1 MKVFL
6 QLVTSCIIISICACN
21 STPGAVSTTATIPD
35 TVSVKLELV
44 SDSLIMPI
52 ETNIV
57 AGQTD
62 RLFITDYL
70 GTIRIMKKD
79 SLLPTPFLNL
89 GSKRNIKNPE
99 SPVGTICSMAFH
111 PAFASNG
118 KFYVCYNAATTVAG
132 HPGKLMVASFQ
143 VSSSNKDIADPASE
157 KTVLELEGKNIVA
170 NSAHIA
176 FGPDG
181 FLYISIGEDGISDSN
196 YVYHGQDLDRLNGKI
211 LRVDVDKQPYAIP
224 VDNPFVSVKGARP
237 EIWAYG
243 IRKMWSFCFDPIT
256 KKLIGGDVG
265 EQLEEELDIV
275 EKGGNYG
282 WPVKE
287 GDAYFMKKD
296 SPMTVVNIPP
306 IHSYTRVIGICVIGG
321 NFYEG
326 KKLSSLVN
334 QYVFSDFN
342 GSVYSLQENA
352 GQWSRESIKIV
363 NRPVHPF
370 FICGNGR
377 DSNNEILVMGY
388 LVIDGKNKGVV
399 YWLVKG

>member
-1 MKVFL
+1 
-6 QLVTSCIIISICACN
+6 
-21 STPGAVSTTATIPD
+21 
-35 TVSVKLELV
+35 
-44 SDSLIMPI
+44 
-52 ETNIV
+52 
-57 AGQTD
+57 
-62 RLFITDYL
+62 
-70 GTIRIMKKD
+70 
-79 SLLPTPFLNL
+79 
-89 GSKRNIKNPE
+89 
-99 SPVGTICSMAFH
+99 
-111 PAFASNG
+111 
-118 KFYVCYNAATTVAG
+118 
-132 HPGKLMVASFQ
+132 
-143 VSSSNKDIADPASE
+143 
-157 KTVLELEGKNIVA
+157 
-170 NSAHIA
+170 
-176 FGPDG
+176 
-181 FLYISIGEDGISDSN
+181 
-196 YVYHGQDLDRLNGKI
+196 
-211 LRVDVDKQPYAIP
+211 
-224 VDNPFVSVKGARP
+224 
-237 EIWAYG
+237 
-243 IRKMWSFCFDPIT
+243 MWSFCFDPIT

-326 KKLSSLVN
+326 KELPSLVN

-399 YWLVKG
+399 YRLVKG